1 VEGEEEEAKETLD
14 PLSRAQC
21 PERFSAKIGRDQI
34 GIGPRL
40 FAVKSLGRLHC
51 LGGRR
56 FSVIPGVYTRTPA
69 TLSRQISRGALE
81 APRRL
86 LRSACCRPGS
96 PDLGFVT
103 SAPPPTLRQPSA
115 NPPSARPLTLNSASE
130 AAGVDFSKLRGSGPE
145 LRPVARSTPVVS
157 SGRAARGRRR
167 SATRARAPGN
177 DKGLYPWPA

>member
-56 FSVIPGVYTRTPA
+56 SSVIPGVYTRTPA
-69 TLSRQISRGALE
+69 TLS
-81 APRRL
+81 PL
-86 LRSACCRPGS
+86 LQPSAN
-96 PDLGFVT
+96 
-103 SAPPPTLRQPSA
+103 PPPTLRQ
-115 NPPSARPLTLNSASE
+115 L
-130 AAGVDFSKLRGSGPE
+130 GP
-145 LRPVARSTPVVS
+145 
-157 SGRAARGRRR
+157 
-167 SATRARAPGN
+167 
-177 DKGLYPWPA
+177 